1 MAVAG
6 LLRQVLRSGDFAI
19 HGMVQE
25 FDASLTFRAGGRTE
39 MSRLISAFRLVGID
53 LPRIGNSAPRL
64 SRFYADLRKFRAL
77 QAKSDSGMRLGK
89 LYPCTDEYDLES
101 GTASGQY
108 FHQDLL
114 IARRVFEA
122 NPRRHVDLASR
133 IDGFVAHLAVF
144 REVEVFDIRPLTTSA
159 RNIIFRQ
166 CDIMADI
173 APEFTDYCD
182 SLSCLHALEHFGLG
196 RYGDHLDP
204 DGHLKGFENFH
215 RILQKHGTL
224 YLAVP
229 IGPHRVEFN
238 AHRVFGV
245 PDLIRMVTPRFEIR
259 RFSFVD
265 DAGEL
270 HDNVPLTSQDS
281 GCHFG
286 CQFGLGILELVK
298 L

>member
-1 MAVAG
+1 
-6 LLRQVLRSGDFAI
+6 
-19 HGMVQE
+19 
-25 FDASLTFRAGGRTE
+25 
-39 MSRLISAFRLVGID
+39 MSRLVSALRLVGVD
-53 LPRIGNSAPRL
+53 LPRIGNSASRL
-64 SRFYADLRKFRAL
+64 GRFYADLRRFRAL
-77 QAKSDSGMRLGK
+77 QAKSDSKMKFGK
-89 LYPCTDEYDLES
+89 LYPCVDEYDLES

-114 IARRVFEA
+114 IARRIFEA
-122 NPRRHVDLASR
+122 KPKRHVDIASR
-133 IDGFVAHLAVF
+133 VDGFVAHLAVF

-159 RNIIFRQ
+159 RNIIFGQ
-166 CDIMADI
+166 CDVMADI
-173 APEFTDYCD
+173 APEFLDYCD
-182 SLSCLHALEHFGLG
+182 SISCLHALEHFGLG

-204 DGHLKGFENFH
+204 DGHIRGFNNLH
-215 RILQKHGTL
+215 RILRSRGTL

-229 IGPHRVEFN
+229 IGPHRIEFN

-245 PDLIRMVTPRFEIR
+245 PELIRMVTARFAIR

-270 HDNVPLTSQDS
+270 HDNVSLMSQDN

-286 CQFGLGILELVK
+286 CQFGLGILELEK